1 MEYLISSV
9 IGFILGSFP
18 TAYILLKKTR
28 NLDVRTNGSQ
38 NAGAMNTYRISK
50 SKSLAILVMIID
62 MLKGALS
69 VFLAIQLLGESFIY
83 PALASFTAVLGHCYS
98 PWLEFKGGRGLA
110 TAAGSSAIIFP
121 YLLVIWCVLWVIFYL
136 IKKDIHF
143 SNIAASIMSVLLLF
157 NTVDT
162 AIKYSYP
169 AVANTSV
176 LILFVVG
183 GMTIILIRHIDP
195 LKELIYDKK
204 IFKMRRENEK

>member
-1 MEYLISSV
+1 MEYLLSSV
-9 IGFILGSFP
+9 VGYILGSFP
-18 TAYILLKKTR
+18 TAFILLKKTR

-38 NAGAMNTYRISK
+38 NVGAMNTYKVTK
-50 SKSLAILVMIID
+50 SKSLAVLVMSID
-62 MLKGALS
+62 IAKGALS
-69 VFLAIQLLGESFIY
+69 VFLVILLFGENFIL
-83 PALASFTAVLGHCYS
+83 PALASFSAVLGHCYS

-110 TAAGSSAIIFP
+110 TAAGSSAILLP

-143 SNIAASIMSVLLLF
+143 SNIAASIMSILLLF
-157 NTVDT
+157 NTVET

-169 AVANTSV
+169 SVANTSV